1 MGIVAEPRP
10 APDGLGLHTDIARGN
25 GATGSAAVPATPIQ
39 EPDLVLDGLAPASRT
54 RRAGDVESFWDR
66 WSLAGAALFCWLF
79 LALALIVEHLTPAP
93 WPIPIAFFVLA
104 YIAGGTFAT
113 ITALRDLFLEQT
125 VSVDFLMITAAIGA
139 AIVGHWEEGAILLGL
154 FSTSNALEHHAL
166 GRTQRA
172 VRALM
177 ELSPEVATVL
187 RDGEERVVPIEELR
201 LGEVVLVRPGE
212 RVAVDGCVLAGETAI
227 DQSAITGESIPV
239 DKRVGDTC
247 FAGTINSHGAIQV
260 RVDRLHQ
267 ESTLAKIVQFVEQAQ
282 AEKSATQRF
291 TDRFE
296 GWYAVGV
303 ITFST
308 LVGVIPPLVLGQS
321 WEPSIYRAITLL
333 VVASPCALVIS
344 TPASTLSGLAN
355 AARNGIL
362 FKGSASLEDIGATRV
377 VAFDKTGTLTYGRP
391 ALTDVIALDNGW
403 SEERVLRLAASAERL
418 SEHHMAMA
426 IVHGAAERE
435 LSLGEA
441 VAFRAFPGMGIAA
454 DVNGEEVLVGNDL
467 LFVEFGVAVP
477 AEAAASADR
486 LRDEGK
492 TAVFVGDRQAVR
504 GLIAVADTV
513 RPSARTVIAALKAQG
528 ITRIVMLT
536 GDNRRVADAIGAELG
551 IDDVY
556 ADLLPEEKLR
566 IIEEVRLEA
575 DGPVTMIGDGVN
587 DAPAL
592 ATASIGVAMGGAGT
606 DVALETADVVLMA
619 DDLTKLPYAI
629 DLSRRTRRTIR
640 QNLVFSLAVIGTLV
654 VATLTRGIPL
664 PLGVVGHEGSTIIVV
679 LNGLRL
685 LRTRDGMGECQ
696 PPRLRRE
703 GHEAATRG
711 MTAPPGGCGQ
721 EALQVLSRRNQ

>member
-1 MGIVAEPRP
+1 MTAERARQTGAGTGIAANSRGASGVALEVM
-10 APDGLGLHTDIARGN
+10 PDGAL
-25 GATGSAAVPATPIQ
+25 
-39 EPDLVLDGLAPASRT
+39 
-54 RRAGDVESFWDR
+54 AGDGRATVVSIAETARSAEIAPVSLPPRRTVERESLWER
-66 WSLAGAALFCWLF
+66 WRLAGAAVLCWLF
-79 LALALIVEHLTPAP
+79 LGLALIAEHFTPAP
-93 WPIPIAFFVLA
+93 SWVPLTLFALS

-113 ITALRDLFLEQT
+113 ISALRDLFLERK

-187 RDGEERVVPIEELR
+187 RDDEERIVPVEELR
-201 LGEVVLVRPGE
+201 LGDVVLVRPGE
-212 RVAVDGCVLAGETAI
+212 RVAVDGCVLTGETTI

-239 DKRVGDTC
+239 AKVVGDPC
-247 FAGTINSHGAIQV
+247 FAGTINTYGAIRV

-267 ESTLAKIVQFVEQAQ
+267 ESTLAKIVQFVEEAQ

-303 ITFST
+303 IVFST
-308 LVGVIPPLVLGQS
+308 LVGIVPPLVFGQD
-321 WEPSIYRAITLL
+321 WESSFYRAITLL

-362 FKGSASLEDIGATRV
+362 FKGSAYLEDIGETRTI
-377 VAFDKTGTLTYGRP
+377 AFDKTGTLTYGRP
-391 ALTDVIALDNGW
+391 ALTDVVSLGNGW
-403 SEERVLRLAASAERL
+403 SEDEVLRLAASAERL
-418 SEHHMAMA
+418 SEHHMAVA
-426 IVHGAAERE
+426 IVRGAGERGLPLAEA
-435 LSLGEA
+435 G
-441 VAFRAFPGMGIAA
+441 AFRAFPGMGISAQVAGNAA
-454 DVNGEEVLVGNDL
+454 LIGNDM
-467 LFVEFGVAVP
+467 LFAEFGVRVPPYAVS
-477 AEAAASADR
+477 EANR

-492 TAVFVGDRQAVR
+492 TAVFVGDNAAVR
-504 GLIAVADTV
+504 GLVAVADTL
-513 RPSARTVIAALKAQG
+513 RPSAKGVIAELQAQG
-528 ITRIVMLT
+528 IEQIVMLT
-536 GDNRRVADAIGAELG
+536 GDNQRVAAAIAAELG
-551 IDDVY
+551 IAEVY

-566 IIEEVRLEA
+566 IIDRLKA
-575 DGPVTMIGDGVN
+575 DGPVVMVGDGVN

-592 ATASIGVAMGGAGT
+592 ATATIGVAMGGAGT

-640 QNLVFSLAVIGTLV
+640 QNLAFSLSVIGVLV

-664 PLGVVGHEGSTIIVV
+664 PLGVVGHEGSTVIVV

-685 LRTRDGMGECQ
+685 LPSRKSGV
-696 PPRLRRE
+696 
-703 GHEAATRG
+703 
-711 MTAPPGGCGQ
+711 GGR
-721 EALQVLSRRNQ
+721 A

>member
-1 MGIVAEPRP
+1 
-10 APDGLGLHTDIARGN
+10 LT
-25 GATGSAAVPATPIQ
+25 ATRIQ
-39 EPDLVLDGLAPASRT
+39 EPDFVLDGPAPASRPH
-54 RRAGDVESFWDR
+54 RAGDVESFWDR
-66 WSLAGAALFCWLF
+66 WSLAGAAVFCWLF
-79 LALALIVEHLTPAP
+79 LAVALVAEHLEFTAAPA
-93 WPIPIAFFVLA
+93 WIPIACFVLA

-113 ITALRDLFLEQT
+113 ITALRDLFLEHT

-239 DKRVGDTC
+239 DKRVGDSC
-247 FAGTINSHGAIQV
+247 FAGTINTHGAIQV

-267 ESTLAKIVQFVEQAQ
+267 ESTLARIVQFVEQAQ
-282 AEKSATQRF
+282 AEKSDFVEQAQAEKSDTQRF

-303 ITFST
+303 IAFST
-308 LVGVIPPLVLGQS
+308 LVGVIPPLVFGQS

-362 FKGSASLEDIGATRV
+362 FKGSASLEDIGETRV
-377 VAFDKTGTLTYGRP
+377 IAFDKTGTLTYGRP
-391 ALTDVIALDNGW
+391 ALTDAVAFGNDW

-418 SEHHMAMA
+418 SEHHMATA
-426 IVHGAAERE
+426 IVQGAVERK

-441 VAFRAFPGMGIAA
+441 VAFRALPGMGITAEV
-454 DVNGEEVLVGNDL
+454 DGEEVLVGNDM
-467 LFVEFGVAVP
+467 LFLEFEVAVP
-477 AEAAASADR
+477 AEAAAEADR
-486 LRDEGK
+486 LRDAGK

-513 RPSARTVIAALKAQG
+513 RRC
-528 ITRIVMLT
+528 
-536 GDNRRVADAIGAELG
+536 
-551 IDDVY
+551 
-556 ADLLPEEKLR
+556 
-566 IIEEVRLEA
+566 
-575 DGPVTMIGDGVN
+575 
-587 DAPAL
+587 
-592 ATASIGVAMGGAGT
+592 AG
-606 DVALETADVVLMA
+606 
-619 DDLTKLPYAI
+619 
-629 DLSRRTRRTIR
+629 
-640 QNLVFSLAVIGTLV
+640 
-654 VATLTRGIPL
+654 
-664 PLGVVGHEGSTIIVV
+664 
-679 LNGLRL
+679 
-685 LRTRDGMGECQ
+685 
-696 PPRLRRE
+696 
-703 GHEAATRG
+703 
-711 MTAPPGGCGQ
+711 
-721 EALQVLSRRNQ
+721 

>member
-1 MGIVAEPRP
+1 MARSGTGIVADPRT
-10 APDGLGLHTDIARGN
+10 APDGPSLDTAIGCGD
-25 GATGSAAVPATPIQ
+25 GATSNVASLTATRIQ
-39 EPDLVLDGLAPASRT
+39 EPDLVLDGAALASRP
-54 RRAGDVESFWDR
+54 RRAADVESFWDR
-66 WSLAGAALFCWLF
+66 WGLTGAAVFCWLF
-79 LALALIVEHLTPAP
+79 LALALGVKHFTPASWWVP
-93 WPIPIAFFVLA
+93 TAFFVLA
-104 YIAGGTFAT
+104 YVAGGTFAT
-113 ITALRDLFLEQT
+113 ITALRDLFQRRT

-139 AIVGHWEEGAILLGL
+139 AVVGYWEEGAILLGL

-177 ELSPEVATVL
+177 ELSPQVATVL
-187 RDGEERVVPIEELR
+187 RDGEERVVPVEELR

-247 FAGTINSHGAIQV
+247 FAGTINSYGAIQV

-267 ESTLAKIVQFVEQAQ
+267 ESTLARIVQFVEQAQ

-303 ITFST
+303 IAFST
-308 LVGVIPPLVLGQS
+308 LVGVIPPLVLGQG

-362 FKGSASLEDIGATRV
+362 FKGSASLEDIGETRAI
-377 VAFDKTGTLTYGRP
+377 AFDKTGTLTYGRP
-391 ALTDVIALDNGW
+391 ALTNTIAFGNGW
-403 SEERVLRLAASAERL
+403 CEERVLRLAAGAERL
-418 SEHHMAMA
+418 SEHHMAKA
-426 IVHGAAERE
+426 IVHGAGEQG
-435 LSLGEA
+435 LSVSEA
-441 VAFRAFPGMGIAA
+441 VAFRALPGKGIAA
-454 DVNGEEVLVGNDL
+454 EVDGDEVLVGNDL
-467 LFVEFGVAVP
+467 LFVEFGVAIP
-477 AEAAASADR
+477 DEAAAEADR

-492 TAVFVGDRQAVR
+492 TAVFVGDHQAVR

-513 RPSARTVIAALKAQG
+513 RPSAKTVVAELKAQG
-528 ITRIVMLT
+528 IPRIVMLT

-551 IDDVY
+551 IDTVY

-566 IIEEVRLEA
+566 IIDELKVT
-575 DGPVTMIGDGVN
+575 GPVTMVGDGVN

-619 DDLTKLPYAI
+619 DDLT
-629 DLSRRTRRTIR
+629 
-640 QNLVFSLAVIGTLV
+640 
-654 VATLTRGIPL
+654 
-664 PLGVVGHEGSTIIVV
+664 
-679 LNGLRL
+679 
-685 LRTRDGMGECQ
+685 
-696 PPRLRRE
+696 
-703 GHEAATRG
+703 
-711 MTAPPGGCGQ
+711 
-721 EALQVLSRRNQ
+721 

>member
-1 MGIVAEPRP
+1 MPRP
-10 APDGLGLHTDIARGN
+10 STNAVSGNGLVVRGERTMARSGTGISDDPRTAPDGSSLDTAVGCGN
-25 GATGSAAVPATPIQ
+25 GATRNAASLTATRIQ
-39 EPDLVLDGLAPASRT
+39 DSDLAWDRPVVASPS
-54 RRAGDVESFWDR
+54 RRDGDVESFWDR
-66 WSLAGAALFCWLF
+66 WRLTGAAVFCWLF
-79 LALALIVEHLTPAP
+79 LALALGVKHFTPASWWVP
-93 WPIPIAFFVLA
+93 TAFFVLA
-104 YIAGGTFAT
+104 YVAGGTFAT
-113 ITALRDLFLEQT
+113 ITALRALVQRRT

-187 RDGEERVVPIEELR
+187 RDGQEQVVPIEDLR

-239 DKRVGDTC
+239 AKRVGDTC

-267 ESTLAKIVQFVEQAQ
+267 ESTLARIVQFVEQAQ

-303 ITFST
+303 IAFST
-308 LVGVIPPLVLGQS
+308 LVGVIPPLVLGQG

-362 FKGSASLEDIGATRV
+362 FKGSASLEDIGETRV

-426 IVHGAAERE
+426 IVHGATERE

-477 AEAAASADR
+477 AEAAAEADR

-492 TAVFVGDRQAVR
+492 TAVFVGDHQAVR

-513 RPSARTVIAALKAQG
+513 RPNARGVIAALKAQG
-528 ITRIVMLT
+528 IARIVMLT

-551 IDDVY
+551 IGEVY

-640 QNLVFSLAVIGTLV
+640 QNLIFSLAVIGTLV
-654 VATLTRGIPL
+654 FATLTRGIPL
-664 PLGVVGHEGSTIIVV
+664 PLGVVGHEGSTVIVV

-685 LRTRDGMGECQ
+685 LRTREGM
-696 PPRLRRE
+696 
-703 GHEAATRG
+703 AAK
-711 MTAPPGGCGQ
+711 
-721 EALQVLSRRNQ
+721 

>member
-1 MGIVAEPRP
+1 MVRSERATAGSGSGIVADARLK
-10 APDGLGLHTDIARGN
+10 PDGSSLDTPIGPSN
-25 GATGSAAVPATPIQ
+25 GATANVGTLTATPIQ
-39 EPDLVLDGLAPASRT
+39 ELDLTADGPAVT
-54 RRAGDVESFWDR
+54 RPPRRVGNVESFWER
-66 WSLAGAALFCWLF
+66 WSLAGAAVFCWLF
-79 LALALIVEHLTPAP
+79 LAMALVVEHLEFTSAP
-93 WPIPIAFFVLA
+93 RWIPIAFFVLA
-104 YIAGGTFAT
+104 YIAGGAFAT
-113 ITALRDLFLEQT
+113 ITALRDLFLART

-177 ELSPEVATVL
+177 ELSPQVATVL
-187 RDGEERVVPIEELR
+187 RDGQELVVPIEELR

-227 DQSAITGESIPV
+227 DQSAITGESLPV

-267 ESTLAKIVQFVEQAQ
+267 ESTLARIVQFVEQAQ

-303 ITFST
+303 IAFST
-308 LVGVIPPLVLGQS
+308 LVGVIPPLVLDQG

-362 FKGSASLEDIGATRV
+362 FKGSASLEDIGETRAI
-377 VAFDKTGTLTYGRP
+377 AFDKTGTLTYGRP
-391 ALTDVIALDNGW
+391 ALTDAIALDNGW
-403 SEERVLRLAASAERL
+403 SEERVLQLAASAERL
-418 SEHHMAMA
+418 SEHHMAVA
-426 IVHGAAERE
+426 IVRGAGEQG

-441 VAFRAFPGMGIAA
+441 IAFRALPGMGIAA
-454 DVNGEEVLVGNDL
+454 KVDGDEVLVGNDL
-467 LFVEFGVAVP
+467 LFVGFGVAVP
-477 AEAAASADR
+477 AEAAAEADR
-486 LRDEGK
+486 LRDAGK

-504 GLIAVADTV
+504 GIIAVADTV
-513 RPSARTVIAALKAQG
+513 RSSAQAVIAALKAQG
-528 ITRIVMLT
+528 IARIVMLT
-536 GDNRRVADAIGAELG
+536 GDDRRVADGIGAELG
-551 IDDVY
+551 IDEVY

-566 IIEEVRLEA
+566 IIEDLQLKVS
-575 DGPVTMIGDGVN
+575 GPVTMVGDGVN

-592 ATASIGVAMGGAGT
+592 AMASIGVAMGGAGT

-640 QNLVFSLAVIGTLV
+640 QNLGFSLAVIGTLV

-664 PLGVVGHEGSTIIVV
+664 PLGVIGHEGSTVIVV

-685 LRTRDGMGECQ
+685 LRTR
-696 PPRLRRE
+696 RE
-703 GHEAATRG
+703 GKVGIERVETPKDPVRG
-711 MTAPPGGCGQ
+711 HH
-721 EALQVLSRRNQ
+721 

>member
-39 EPDLVLDGLAPASRT
+39 EPDLVLARPAPASRP
-54 RRAGDVESFWDR
+54 RRAGDVESFWER

-79 LALALIVEHLTPAP
+79 LVLALIVEHLTPAT

-113 ITALRDLFLEQT
+113 ITALRDLFLERT

-212 RVAVDGCVLAGETAI
+212 RVAVDGFVLAGETAI
-227 DQSAITGESIPV
+227 DQSAITGESVPV

-267 ESTLAKIVQFVEQAQ
+267 ESTLARIVQFVEQAQ

-303 ITFST
+303 IAFST
-308 LVGVIPPLVLGQS
+308 LVGVIPPLVLGQG

-355 AARNGIL
+355 AARTGIL
-362 FKGSASLEDIGATRV
+362 FKGSASLEDIGETRV

-441 VAFRAFPGMGIAA
+441 AAFRAFPGKGIAA
-454 DVNGEEVLVGNDL
+454 DVNGDEVLVGNDL

-477 AEAAASADR
+477 AESAAEADR

-528 ITRIVMLT
+528 IARIVMLT
-536 GDNRRVADAIGAELG
+536 GDNQRVADAIGAELS
-551 IDDVY
+551 IDEVY

-575 DGPVTMIGDGVN
+575 DGPVTMVGDGVN

-685 LRTRDGMGECQ
+685 LRTREGM
-696 PPRLRRE
+696 
-703 GHEAATRG
+703 AAK
-711 MTAPPGGCGQ
+711 
-721 EALQVLSRRNQ
+721 

>member
-1 MGIVAEPRP
+1 VGIVVDARP
-10 APDGLGLHTDIARGN
+10 ASDGSRHDTTIDSGN
-25 GATGSAAVPATPIQ
+25 GVNGSVGALTATSIQ
-39 EPDLVLDGLAPASRT
+39 ESDLAPAGAAISSRP
-54 RRAGDVESFWDR
+54 RRAGDVESFWER
-66 WSLAGAALFCWLF
+66 WRLAGAAVFCWLF
-79 LALALIVEHLTPAP
+79 LALALVVEHFTPAP
-93 WPIPIAFFVLA
+93 WEIPIAFFVLA

-113 ITALRDLFLEQT
+113 ITALRDLFLEHT

-227 DQSAITGESIPV
+227 DQSAITGESLPV
-239 DKRVGDTC
+239 AKRVGDIC

-303 ITFST
+303 IAFST
-308 LVGVIPPLVLGQS
+308 LVAVIPPLVFGYG

-362 FKGSASLEDIGATRV
+362 FKGSAALEDIGETRAI
-377 VAFDKTGTLTYGRP
+377 AFDKTGTLTYGRP
-391 ALTDVIALDNGW
+391 ALTDIVALDNGW
-403 SEERVLRLAASAERL
+403 SEERVLQLAASAERL
-418 SEHHMAMA
+418 SEHHMAVA
-426 IVHGAAERE
+426 IVRGAGEQG
-435 LSLGEA
+435 LSVSEA
-441 VAFRAFPGMGIAA
+441 VAFRALPGKGIAA
-454 DVNGEEVLVGNDL
+454 EVDGEDVLVGNDM
-467 LFVEFGVAVP
+467 LFAEFGVAVP
-477 AEAAASADR
+477 SNVVAEANR
-486 LRDEGK
+486 LRDAGK

-513 RPSARTVIAALKAQG
+513 RPSAMAVVAVLKAQG
-528 ITRIVMLT
+528 IERIVMLT
-536 GDNRRVADAIGAELG
+536 GDNGRVAAAIGSELG
-551 IDDVY
+551 IDTVY

-566 IIEEVRLEA
+566 IIEELK
-575 DGPVTMIGDGVN
+575 DTGPVAMVGDGVN

-640 QNLVFSLAVIGTLV
+640 QNLGFSLAVIGTLV

-664 PLGVVGHEGSTIIVV
+664 PLGVIGHEGSTVIVV

-685 LRTRDGMGECQ
+685 LRTREGM
-696 PPRLRRE
+696 
-703 GHEAATRG
+703 AAKQHD
-711 MTAPPGGCGQ
+711 A
-721 EALQVLSRRNQ
+721 S